1 MIRDSQVSLESPCMM
16 NMLVNV
22 SYSCKFHG
30 VLVYHMS
37 NKIYI
42 YRIVA
47 KNWCNIISFL
57 ER

>member
-37 NKIYI
+37 NKIN
-42 YRIVA
+42 RTVA
-47 KNWCNIISFL
+47 KNLWNIISFL